1 MESLGRTLVFLGIL
15 IVVLGVVLMLAPRV
29 PFIGRLPGDILF
41 RKGSVSF
48 YFPIVTSILLSLLLT
63 VLLNLFFRLFRG

>member
-1 MESLGRTLVFLGIL
+1 MEPLGRMLVFLGIL

-29 PFIGRLPGDILF
+29 PFIGRLPGDIVL